1 MCLSEVGPALALAVG
16 EEAASPSLTASSP
29 TGVGGRAGI
38 NVGLN
43 CTGVASLTLAELLDD
58 VDK

>member
-16 EEAASPSLTASSP
+16 KEAASPSLTASSP

-38 NVGLN
+38 NVGL
-43 CTGVASLTLAELLDD
+43 TGVASLTLAELLDD